1 MISHK
6 AIILIT
12 VGLILISTFTFSII
26 YLINK
31 GSDESY
37 EDAFYTSVQIQTSIG
52 MSNASD
58 RLSIRNWITVQ
69 SILAYIFNIVLVIYL
84 SVALVKI

>member
-6 AIILIT
+6 AIIILTIC
-12 VGLILISTFTFSII
+12 LILISTFTFSII

-31 GSDESY
+31 GSDETY
-37 EDAFYTSVQIQTSIG
+37 QDAFYTSVQIQTSIG

-58 RLSIRNWITVQ
+58 RLSIRNWITAQ
-69 SILAYIFNIVLVIYL
+69 SILAYILNIVLVIYL